1 MTFEMDEIRRL
12 ISQYLNK
19 SLSPEK
25 RKEFEEALKK
35 NPDLKKE
42 VSEFLAIKKAYEEME
57 KELAPPSDALY
68 EKIQTAIKSSPDY
81 TAAPGIGTWEKAFE
95 GFRNFCLA
103 PRVSWSV
110 AAVQFAVIVL
120 LLLSGMPRVAGFR
133 TLTSTDISKKGEIR
147 INLVFK
153 PDTREKEMRDILNR
167 VGARIV
173 DGPSRQG
180 LYIIEIGPEA
190 QAEKALNFLNREK
203 VVKYV
208 GKRY

>member
-12 ISQYLNK
+12 IPQYLNK

-25 RKEFEEALKK
+25 RKEFEEVLKN

-81 TAAPGIGTWEKAFE
+81 AARPGIGAWEKALE
-95 GFRNFCLA
+95 GFRKFCLS

-120 LLLSGMPRVAGFR
+120 LLVSVMPKDADFH
-133 TLTSTDISKKGEIR
+133 TLTSTDISKKDEIR
-147 INLVFK
+147 INLVFE
-153 PDTREKEMRDILNR
+153 PDTREKEMREILNR
-167 VGARIV
+167 IGAKIV

-180 LYIIEIGPEA
+180 LYIIGISAEA
-190 QAEKALNFLNREK
+190 QAEKALLFLNREK
-203 VVKYV
+203 VVKYAE
-208 GKRY
+208 KRY